1 MLIGAHVD
9 PEDPLAAAA
18 ERGADVVQFFLA
30 DPQSWKRPVPR
41 EDAAALIASDTAI
54 YIHSPYVINV
64 ASSNNRVRV
73 PSRKII
79 DQHAEAAAA
88 IGARGLV
95 VHGGHAGKDDDAAQG
110 FDSWRKTFER
120 ASWPLPILI
129 ENTAGGD
136 NACARSL
143 DDVARLWDAVGD
155 LGAGF
160 CLDTCHAFAAGE
172 ELLDIV
178 DRVKAITG
186 RIDLVHLNDSRD
198 PFESGRDRHTN
209 VGTGTIDPELL
220 LAVVRAADAPVIC
233 ETPGGVEGQSA
244 DIAFLRGHLG
254 R

>member
-9 PEDPLAAAA
+9 PDDPLAAAV

-41 EDAAALIASDTAI
+41 EDAATLIASDTAI

-110 FDSWRKTFER
+110 FENWRKTFER
-120 ASWPLPILI
+120 ASWPLP
-129 ENTAGGD
+129 D
-136 NACARSL
+136 P
-143 DDVARLWDAVGD
+143 
-155 LGAGF
+155 
-160 CLDTCHAFAAGE
+160 
-172 ELLDIV
+172 
-178 DRVKAITG
+178 DREH
-186 RIDLVHLNDSRD
+186 RR
-198 PFESGRDRHTN
+198 R
-209 VGTGTIDPELL
+209 
-220 LAVVRAADAPVIC
+220 
-233 ETPGGVEGQSA
+233 
-244 DIAFLRGHLG
+244 
-254 R
+254 